1 MTAMSSTFSF
11 FTRCWT
17 TVVAACRRNPLLA
30 GGIALIHL
38 TAMVVNFWTE
48 WGPEHKAAFLL
59 TWAILNGF
67 WLALLRRPAIS
78 AALSLAFIL
87 TLIKVSQLKHGVLWL
102 TVDFVDL
109 MIIDYGTVN
118 YLFMVMPSLK
128 TIVLI
133 SLLFTT
139 MGLLVLYYFD
149 PFRVRRTVASAV
161 AVLSLAGLIGLSTVF
176 PTETYEGF
184 YGNSYV
190 SHFAR
195 TGVDAVSA
203 FLKNGYMDSAEAV
216 RDRLELANGSCA
228 PASKPPH
235 IILIHDESAFDARRI
250 PGVQVPAGYADHFK
264 SFDGKSREF
273 IVEGNGGPSWYAEY
287 NVLAG
292 LSARSFGR
300 FSYFVTR
307 IADGRVERGLP
318 MALRRCGYQTFTVFP
333 TLGVFMSA
341 AGFQRTVGVQNFID
355 ARDMGTD
362 VSQPDGFYYDHTAK
376 LINRERA
383 NGPMFLY
390 VYVAA
395 NHFPWDYKWR
405 PELTPEWSDHGNH
418 PIVEEYLRRQILGMG
433 DFAEFR
439 ARLSLDF
446 PDESFLIIRYGDHQ
460 PDFTA
465 TMIDPSADEAEITRR
480 LVTYDPRYYATYYA
494 IDAVNFEPVQSPVV
508 METIDGPYLPLV
520 IQEAAGIPLDPSFG
534 EQKSI
539 MLRCKGLFYACKDG
553 AEARRFNR
561 LLIDAGLVH
570 GL

>member
-1 MTAMSSTFSF
+1 
-11 FTRCWT
+11 
-17 TVVAACRRNPLLA
+17 
-30 GGIALIHL
+30 
-38 TAMVVNFWTE
+38 MVVNFWTE
-48 WGPEHKAAFLL
+48 WGPDHKAAFLL
-59 TWAILNGF
+59 TWGILNGF

-78 AALSLAFIL
+78 AALSLALIL
-87 TLIKVSQLKHGVLWL
+87 TLIKVSQLKHSVLWL

-133 SLLFTT
+133 SLLGTT
-139 MGLLVLYYFD
+139 TGLLVLYYFD

-176 PTETYEGF
+176 PSEIYEGF
-184 YGNSYV
+184 YGNSFV

-195 TGVDAVSA
+195 TGVDAVWA
-203 FLKNGYMDSAEAV
+203 FAKSGYMDSAAAV
-216 RDRLELANGSCA
+216 SDRLDLADGSCA

-250 PGVQVPAGYADHFK
+250 PGVQVPAGYEDHFK

-333 TLGVFMSA
+333 THGAFMSA
-341 AGFQRTVGVQNFID
+341 SSFQRTVGVQKFID
-355 ARDMGTD
+355 SRDMGTD

-376 LINRERA
+376 LIDRERA

-395 NHFPWDYKWR
+395 NHFPWDYQWR
-405 PELTPEWSDHGNH
+405 PELTPEWKGFGNN
-418 PIVEEYLRRQILGMG
+418 PTVEEYLRRQILGIG

-446 PDESFLIIRYGDHQ
+446 PDETFLIVRYGDHQ
-460 PDFTA
+460 PDFA
-465 TMIDPSADEAEITRR
+465 AQMIDPAADEAEIAKR
-480 LVTYDPRYYATYYA
+480 LAAYDPRYYTTYYA
-494 IDAVNFEPVQSPVV
+494 IDVVNFKPVDVRSARKAL
-508 METIDGPYLPLV
+508 EGPHLPLV
-520 IQEAAGIPLDPSFG
+520 IQEIAGLPLDPSFT
-534 EQKSI
+534 EQKRI
-539 MLRCKGLFYACKDG
+539 LERCDGLFYNCAEG
-553 AEARRFNR
+553 AEVRRFNR
-561 LLIDAGLVH
+561 LLIDAGLIKN
-570 GL
+570 L